1 MATLL
6 PHRPAIDHT
15 PDARTRIDLEDEPA
29 PILEALGS
37 ETARSIV
44 SAVGD
49 RPATASDIAEAVGT
63 SLQNA
68 HYHLDRLMDANLVT
82 HVGTWHS
89 AKGNEM
95 AVYGLTNE
103 RMELTFTSSGNR

>member
-1 MATLL
+1 MATIL
-6 PHRPAIDHT
+6 PRRPAIDHT
-15 PDARTRIDLEDEPA
+15 PNARTRIALEDEPA

-44 SAVGD
+44 SVVGD
-49 RPATASDIAEAVGT
+49 GPATASDIAEAVGT

-68 HYHLDRLMDANLVT
+68 HYHLDRLTDANVVT
-82 HVGTWHS
+82 NVGTWHS
-89 AKGNEM
+89 TKGNEM

-103 RMELTFTSSGNR
+103 RMEVTFTSSGKR